1 MKKKIFLQLILFSI
15 IIVIFVVFYK
25 KYFEEK
31 ELVNNILESEQSK
44 DITIIQGKSSLIHN
58 IKYTSQKKNGQNYI
72 ISSEFGELNVD
83 QPELIL
89 MNKVQ
94 AIINLENSSSIVI
107 SSDNALYNNIN
118 YNTNFYDNVL
128 ITYTDHIVKSNNFD
142 LFFEKNVGLI
152 SNNVIY
158 KNLNTT
164 LEADKIEID
173 LITKNSKIFM
183 NKKSNKVKITNIN

>member
-72 ISSEFGELNVD
+72 ISSEFGELNVE